1 MRERVIYDVLY
12 REARKKRENMEEIA
26 AIQLARDGNTEAL
39 RLLFDENR
47 NKIFSLAYQYVRN
60 SEDAEDILQETFI
73 KAYRSLDKFRFQEGA
88 SFSPW
93 LYRIGINCSLD
104 YLRRN
109 KRRKENSSDI
119 NNLENISSHHSDS
132 DPEETRGKT
141 EMREKI
147 NQTIKKLSGR
157 QRMIF
162 ILRHYQEHTT
172 KEIAE
177 YLGCTEGSV
186 KRQLF
191 RAVQAMKQHLKGL
204 VLEKGYEMQ
213 EI

>member
-1 MRERVIYDVLY
+1 
-12 REARKKRENMEEIA
+12 MEEIA

-39 RLLFDENR
+39 RLLFDENKKR
-47 NKIFSLAYQYVRN
+47 IFSLAYQYVRN
-60 SEDAEDILQETFI
+60 AEDAEDILQETFI
-73 KAYRSLDKFRFQEGA
+73 KAYNSLDKFHLQDGA

-93 LYRIGINCSLD
+93 LYRIGINCSID
-104 YLRRN
+104 HIRRN
-109 KRRKENSSDI
+109 KRRKEHSSQID
-119 NNLENISSHHSDS
+119 NLENISSHNSNS

-141 EMREKI
+141 EMLEKI
-147 NQTIKKLSGR
+147 NQTINKLSGR

-162 ILRHYQEHTT
+162 ILRHYQDLTT

-177 YLGCTEGSV
+177 YLSCTEGSV

-204 VLEKGYEMQ
+204 VMEKGYEMQ
-213 EI
+213 EV

>member
-1 MRERVIYDVLY
+1 
-12 REARKKRENMEEIA
+12 MEEIA

-39 RLLFDENR
+39 RLLFDENKKR
-47 NKIFSLAYQYVRN
+47 IFSLAYQYVRN
-60 SEDAEDILQETFI
+60 AEDAEDILQETFI
-73 KAYRSLDKFRFQEGA
+73 KAYNSLDKFHLQDGA

-93 LYRIGINCSLD
+93 LYRIGINCSID
-104 YLRRN
+104 HIRRN
-109 KRRKENSSDI
+109 KRRKEHSSQID
-119 NNLENISSHHSDS
+119 NLENISSHNSNS

-147 NQTIKKLSGR
+147 NQTINKLSGR

-162 ILRHYQEHTT
+162 ILRHYQDLTT

-177 YLGCTEGSV
+177 YLSCTEGSV

-204 VLEKGYEMQ
+204 VMEKGYEMQ
-213 EI
+213 EV